1 MAKDIMPPA
10 LTEDSCNKT
19 YIRII
24 KKKRKPNFLRNNL
37 KTSNLGIAETDY
49 MLILSKKFEHVCSGL
64 HHLVF
69 QEDLDPEIDQPNKEK
84 GHSDPRS
91 QADHLL
97 NSQGSDNPSTGQ

>member
-37 KTSNLGIAETDY
+37 KTYNLGIVSY
-49 MLILSKKFEHVCSGL
+49 L
-64 HHLVF
+64 
-69 QEDLDPEIDQPNKEK
+69 Q
-84 GHSDPRS
+84 RS
-91 QADHLL
+91 SITCAL
-97 NSQGSDNPSTGQ
+97 GFII